1 MLCAARHFW
10 YRRRFM
16 KTVIFALNSSYS
28 HTSLAVRAIA
38 RGMERHGLCCEI
50 IEKNQKDKRGAILA
64 TLAEASA
71 DIYGFSAYI
80 WNIADM
86 RAYASSLKKILPK
99 AKIIFGGPEVLF
111 AGEDFFCEN
120 PYVDYVI
127 RGEGEEAF
135 PELCEKIEKGEA
147 AERIIDA
154 PYFADFTESGIYY
167 GDVGAT
173 PHGLVY
179 YESVRGCPFAC
190 TYCLSSVTERK
201 IRAKS
206 AERTL
211 SDVLGFEKF
220 EDIKTV
226 KFVDRTFNFDRERAK
241 AIWRGLSGAEYTKE
255 YHFEICASLLDEESI
270 EILSHVPKGKFRL
283 EIGLQSTNPETLAA
297 IHRSL
302 DVKKTLENT
311 KRLYEAGNLFV
322 HLDLIAGL
330 PYEGYDSFGKSFN
343 DAYGICDELQLGFLK
358 ILCGCEMEKN
368 AERYGIIYSAEPP
381 YGVLKTN
388 WLSFAE
394 LQKLSLIDEISD
406 RISNSESFRH
416 TFPWLPLEYGDAFGF
431 FEKFGEFFEKKYGAH
446 YDIAKVSQVGT
457 FLLVL
462 EFAASTMA
470 DVREVRARLALDFAL
485 HETRKLPREL
495 AEGVIPAE
503 SEKAEILSAVPKHER
518 ANCEVL
524 HLPFMSEGY
533 IIVNRKTKTLM
544 KTEVSANG
552 I

>member
-1 MLCAARHFW
+1 
-10 YRRRFM
+10 M

-38 RGMERHGLCCEI
+38 RGMERHGLSYEI
-50 IEKNQKDKRGAILA
+50 IEKNQKDKRGGILA
-64 TLAEASA
+64 TLAEAGA

-86 RAYASSLKKILPK
+86 RAYASSLKKILPG
-99 AKIIFGGPEVLF
+99 AKIVFGGPEVLF
-111 AGEDFFCEN
+111 AGEDFLREN
-120 PYVDYVI
+120 TFVDYII

-135 PELCEKIEKGEA
+135 PALCEKIARGEA
-147 AERIIDA
+147 TERIIDA
-154 PYFADFTESGIYY
+154 PYFTDFTESGIYY
-167 GDVGAT
+167 GDVGET

-190 TYCLSSVTERK
+190 AYCLSSVTERK

-211 SDVLGFEKF
+211 ADVLGFERF
-220 EDIKTV
+220 DDIKTV

-241 AIWRGLSGAEYTKE
+241 AIWRGLSGTEYTKE
-255 YHFEICASLLDEESI
+255 YHFEICASLLDDESI
-270 EILSHVPKGKFRL
+270 EILSRVPRGKFRL

-297 IHRSL
+297 INRKL
-302 DVKKTLENT
+302 DVKKTLENAR
-311 KRLYEAGNLFV
+311 RLYEAGNLFV

-330 PYEGYDSFGKSFN
+330 PYEDYATFARSFN
-343 DAYGICDELQLGFLK
+343 DAYGLCDELQLGFLK
-358 ILCGCEMEKN
+358 ILCGCEMERN
-368 AERYGIIYSAEPP
+368 AERYGIVYSAEPP
-381 YGVLKTN
+381 YQVLKTN
-388 WLSFAE
+388 WLSFAD

-416 TFPWLPLEYGDAFGF
+416 TFPWLPLMYGDAFGF
-431 FEKFGEFFEKKYGAH
+431 FEKFGEFFEGKHGKH
-446 YDIAKVSQVGT
+446 YDIAKVSQVNT

-462 EFAASTMA
+462 EFAQSIME
-470 DVREVRARLALDFAL
+470 DVSEVRARLSLDFAL
-485 HETRKLPREL
+485 HETRKLPHEL
-495 AEGVIPAE
+495 AAGVVPEE
-503 SEKAEILSAVPKHER
+503 SVKAEILSAVPKYER

-524 HLPFMSEGY
+524 CLPFMSRRY
-533 IIVNRKTKTLM
+533 IIVNRKTKTLTE
-544 KTEVSANG
+544 TEVVPDG

>member
-1 MLCAARHFW
+1 MHGIFGVDEEN
-10 YRRRFM
+10 M

-28 HTSLAVRAIA
+28 HTSLAARAIA
-38 RGMERHGLCCEI
+38 HGMARHGLDYEI

-64 TLAEASA
+64 TLAEACA
-71 DIYGFSAYI
+71 DIYGFSTYI
-80 WNIADM
+80 WNVADM

-99 AKIIFGGPEVLF
+99 AKIVFGGPEVLF
-111 AGEDFFCEN
+111 AGEDFLCEN
-120 PYVDYVI
+120 PYIDYVI

-135 PELCEKIEKGEA
+135 PELCEKIARGEA
-147 AERIIDA
+147 CERIIDA
-154 PYFADFTESGIYY
+154 PYFRDFTESGIYY
-167 GDVGAT
+167 GETGET

-190 TYCLSSVTERK
+190 AYCLSSVTERK

-211 SDVLGFEKF
+211 ADALGFEKF
-220 EDIKTV
+220 DDIKTV

-255 YHFEICASLLDEESI
+255 YHFEICASLLDDESI
-270 EILSHVPKGKFRL
+270 EILSRAPSGKFRL
-283 EIGLQSTNPETLAA
+283 EIGLQSTNPKTLEA
-297 IHRSL
+297 IHRKL
-302 DVKKTLENT
+302 DVAKTLENA
-311 KRLYEAGNLFV
+311 KRLCAAGNLFV

-330 PYEGYDSFGKSFN
+330 PYEDYATFARSFN
-343 DAYGICDELQLGFLK
+343 DAYGLCDELQLGFLK

-368 AERYGIIYSAEPP
+368 AERYGIVYSAEPP
-381 YGVLKTN
+381 YVVLKTN
-388 WLSFAE
+388 WLSFAD

-446 YDIAKVSQVGT
+446 YDIAKVSQVNT

-462 EFAASTMA
+462 EFAESIMG

-485 HETRKLPREL
+485 HETRKLPHEL
-495 AEGVIPAE
+495 SEGVIPAE
-503 SEKAEILSAVPKHER
+503 SAKAEILAAVPKYER

-524 HLPFMSEGY
+524 HLPFMSERY
-533 IIVNRKTKTLM
+533 IIVNRKTKTLTE
-544 KTEVSANG
+544 TEVVADG